1 MKDAAKLLGLL
12 AVGLFTA
19 VLLYPFLHEFGH
31 AAAAILAGAKV
42 EEFHLLPL
50 PNVLCNMRGVCAA
63 GKAWIGAGGIALPI
77 VIAALPCPKGFWT
90 WYIRLLLKGIS
101 LLAVLISAVSAVL
114 FLYGRPV
121 ANEDITQML
130 QLLPQIRYTV
140 FPLLAAA
147 AALLVCGIRR
157 MRPLQT
163 VCSFFAVP
171 FVRRPEDG

>member
-19 VLLYPFLHEFGH
+19 VLLYPFLHELGH
-31 AAAAILAGAKV
+31 AAAAVSAGAKV
-42 EEFHLLPL
+42 AEFHLLPL
-50 PNVLCNMRGVCAA
+50 PNVLCDMRGVHTA

-121 ANEDITQML
+121 ANEDITQVL
-130 QLLPQIRYTV
+130 QLLPQARYV
-140 FPLLAAA
+140 AFPILAAA
-147 AALLVCGIRR
+147 AALLVFGIRR
-157 MRPLQT
+157 MHPLQT
-163 VCSFFAVP
+163 VFRFFMFPVAG
-171 FVRRPEDG
+171 RPAA